1 MAATRSFLFAP
12 GDSEKKMVKAADGEA
27 DIVVLDL
34 EDAVAVSAK
43 PDARRMVSQFLETRS
58 DRHRIWV
65 RINPLDGEDA
75 LTDLAAVMDA
85 RPGGIMLPKANGR
98 RDMERLDHY
107 LSALEAK
114 AGIEPSSTKVMPLVT
129 ETAAAMFSTGDY
141 LGTPRLVAMT
151 WGGEDLADAL
161 GASENTD
168 LEGAYLP
175 LYEMARNLCLLGA
188 KAAGVAAIDTIQTDF
203 RDTDGLKLRAER
215 MWKAGFTGMLAIHP
229 AQVPV
234 INAAFTPSEGEI
246 AAAREIVDLFAANPG
261 AGTLALNGK
270 MVDRPHL
277 DRAKALL
284 ASAES

>member
-1 MAATRSFLFAP
+1 MAAMRSFLFAP
-12 GDSEKKMVKAADGEA
+12 GDSAKKMTKAADGEA
-27 DIVVLDL
+27 DIVILDL
-34 EDAVAVSAK
+34 EDAVAISAK
-43 PDARRMVSQFLETRS
+43 SEARQMVAKFLETRS

-65 RINPLDGEDA
+65 RINPLDGKHA

-98 RDMERLDHY
+98 RDVERLDAY

-114 AGIEPSSTKVMPLVT
+114 AGIDPGATKVMPLVT
-129 ETAAAMFSTGDY
+129 ETAAAMFSTSDY
-141 LGTPRLVAMT
+141 VGAPRLAAMT

-168 LEGAYLP
+168 AEGAYLP
-175 LYEMARNLCLLGA
+175 LYVMARNLCLLGA
-188 KAAGVAAIDTIQTDF
+188 KAAGVAAIETIQTDF

-234 INAAFTPSEGEI
+234 INAAFTPSESEI
-246 AAAREIVDLFAANPG
+246 AEARDIVDLFAANPG

-277 DRAKALL
+277 DRARALL
-284 ASAES
+284 ALTRS